1 MLYLKASS
9 DPLQGI
15 SIVNM
20 MIVVSRNQ
28 VILPSFIPIMINSE
42 DYKSLKESIQ
52 KNLND
57 MMQEGNTSI
66 TFTEENSLNDEEE

>member
-1 MLYLKASS
+1 MIYLKASS

-28 VILPSFIPIMINSE
+28 VILPSFIPIMVNSE
-42 DYKSLKESIQ
+42 DYKALKENERQ
-52 KNLND
+52 NLHD
-57 MMQEGNTSI
+57 MMEDGRTSI
-66 TFTEENSLNDEEE
+66 RFTTE